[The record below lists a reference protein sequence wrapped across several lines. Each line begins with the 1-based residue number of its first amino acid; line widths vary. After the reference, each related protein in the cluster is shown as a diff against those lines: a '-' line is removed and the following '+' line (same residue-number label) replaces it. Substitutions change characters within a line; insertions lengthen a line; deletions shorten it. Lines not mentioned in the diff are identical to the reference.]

1 MVKMSKMLTTKQLV
15 NYFGIS
21 QQTVL
26 NRVKEMKNY
35 VGEGKRYPSS
45 ALISDGHITRVDK
58 EAFADFLNARRQL

>member
-1 MVKMSKMLTTKQLV
+1 MSKMLTTRQLA
-15 NYFGIS
+15 NYFAIS

-35 VGEGKRYPSS
+35 IGEGKRYPSS

-58 EAFADFLNARRQL
+58 EAFADYLNARRQL